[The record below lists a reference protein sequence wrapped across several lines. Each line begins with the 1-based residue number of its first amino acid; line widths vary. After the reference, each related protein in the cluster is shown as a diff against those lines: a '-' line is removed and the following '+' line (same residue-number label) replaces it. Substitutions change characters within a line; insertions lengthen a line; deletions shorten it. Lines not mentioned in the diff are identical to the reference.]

1 MTDNLVGDKLTTSGR
16 NVVLKAFTNRC
27 RNLKRVLTIERA
39 FETLRGAQTSPDK
52 RPQTPEDSR
61 LSNCGGKKGQ
71 VVWLVEQTEA
81 RRPGFCRDVDGPA
94 NLQTPLLGRD
104 FQQNPTT
111 VPKTIHILQQ
121 WVSMFVHENS
131 EIHSGQ
137 TFSQSRTKA
146 AVMSGLQQLFCWL
159 WFGKGNEGFLAPGIC
174 ISITYGHIRE
184 HEFVK
189 N

>member
-1 MTDNLVGDKLTTSGR
+1 MPQG
-16 NVVLKAFTNRC
+16 FTNRW
-27 RNLKRVLTIERA
+27 RNDKRVLSIERA
-39 FETLRGAQTSPDK
+39 FETLKSAQTSPDK

-104 FQQNPTT
+104 FQQSPTT

-146 AVMSGLQQLFCWL
+146 AVMSGLQQLFFWL

-174 ISITYGHIRE
+174 ISNTYCHIRE
-184 HEFVK
+184 HKIVK
-189 N
+189 NCPLCLK

>member
-1 MTDNLVGDKLTTSGR
+1 MPQGFENRWR
-16 NVVLKAFTNRC
+16 NH
-27 RNLKRVLTIERA
+27 KRVLSIERA
-39 FETLRGAQTSPDK
+39 FETLKSAQTSPEK

-104 FQQNPTT
+104 FQQSPTT

-146 AVMSGLQQLFCWL
+146 AVMSGLQQLFFWL
-159 WFGKGNEGFLAPGIC
+159 WFGKSNEGFIRPFKGPYRGWLAGSLGSPKSRSDLI
-174 ISITYGHIRE
+174 
-184 HEFVK
+184 
-189 N
+189 